1 MALVVVKSALAM
13 MVSLSATEDITE
25 CHGYSLQW
33 YIWGGEGGRREEGE
47 EREEEEWLREEGRR
61 KEKG

>member
-13 MVSLSATEDITE
+13 MVSLSATEDMTE

-33 YIWGGEGGRREEGE
+33 YIWGGEGGRREEEG
-47 EREEEEWLREEGRR
+47 WLREEGRR